1 MGKKHEPLV
10 SICIPA
16 FNGGKFI
23 HRALESLIHQSY
35 KNIEIVV
42 ADDASTDN
50 TSEIVRRYASKDK
63 RIVYFRNNS
72 NLGGIRNSFKAI
84 EIATGNYI
92 QVLCHDD
99 WFSENCVEESVKAFQ
114 LHPQIGMVL
123 PQVISFDLKDNK
135 IFSPRRI
142 FIAHGGIYSTEPL
155 LKYGYK
161 FQLAFPG
168 ELALLGGSAL
178 YRRED
183 LIDIKPFMLEIVE
196 SPDYPI
202 ARDFGFWG
210 AALIPLKI
218 LSKYRSFMCNTS
230 SACVLAKHLTSYGGG
245 RNDDISSRNISVR
258 VKRFFAI
265 RGFYERI
272 YANELKRFLPH
283 FRLGFG
289 AQETADLLLAFARGR
304 FKNSSLK
311 EILQG
316 VSLVWGDYSSSERF
330 WIATNVPLII
340 FTRILQ
346 YAGQCL
352 KKACKREKKFVNY
365 YPRIFL
371 DKGKDATASFKF
383 DPPALENQ

>member
-1 MGKKHEPLV
+1 MEKKHEPLV

-16 FNGGKFI
+16 FNSGKFI

-42 ADDASTDN
+42 VDDASTDN
-50 TSEIVRRYASKDK
+50 TGEIVRRYAAKDE
-63 RIVYFRNNS
+63 RIVYFRNDS
-72 NLGGIRNSFKAI
+72 NLGGMKNFFKAV
-84 EIATGNYI
+84 ETATGDYI
-92 QVLCHDD
+92 QGLCHDD
-99 WFSENCVEESVKAFQ
+99 WLSKNCVEEGVQAFQ

-123 PQVISFDLKDNK
+123 PQVISFDLKDNRV
-135 IFSPRRI
+135 FSPRRI
-142 FIAHGGIYSTEPL
+142 FIAHSGIYSTEPL

-161 FQLAFPG
+161 SQLAFPG
-168 ELALLGGSAL
+168 ELVLLGGIAL
-178 YRRED
+178 YRRKD

-196 SPDYPI
+196 NPDYPI

-230 SACVLAKHLTSYGGG
+230 SACVLVKYPTSYGGG
-245 RNDDISSRNISVR
+245 RNDDMSSHNISVR
-258 VKRFFAI
+258 VKRSFAI
-265 RGFYERI
+265 KGFYERI
-272 YANELKRFLPH
+272 YANELKKFLPH

-289 AQETADLLLAFARGR
+289 AQEIADLLLAFARGR
-304 FKNSSLK
+304 FKNSGLR

-316 VSLVWGDYSSSERF
+316 ASLIWGDYSSPEKF
-330 WIATNVPLII
+330 WIAANVPLII

-346 YAGQCL
+346 YAGRCL
-352 KKACKREKKFVNY
+352 REACRGEKKFVNY
-365 YPRIFL
+365 YSRIFL
-371 DKGKDATASFKF
+371 NKSKGATASFKF